1 MTRDDIAAI
10 HLYTQENPIYG
21 ALNSALRSEDRD
33 TVRPYWA
40 YMKLLQLALFK
51 LEKDDSGTLFRG
63 VSVTWMPLA
72 DFRAELQDLR
82 DRNEPLVVR
91 YYQLFYLCLHR
102 WFCLLWC

>member
-1 MTRDDIAAI
+1 
-10 HLYTQENPIYG
+10 
-21 ALNSALRSEDRD
+21 
-33 TVRPYWA
+33 
-40 YMKLLQLALFK
+40 MKLLQLALFK